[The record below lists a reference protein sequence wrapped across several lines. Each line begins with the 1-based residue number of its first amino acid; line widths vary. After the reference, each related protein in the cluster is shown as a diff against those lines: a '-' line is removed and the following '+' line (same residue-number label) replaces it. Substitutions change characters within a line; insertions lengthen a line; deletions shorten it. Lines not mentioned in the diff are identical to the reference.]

1 MDAEVLVFSQLA
13 LARALLR
20 ADGAASDEAI
30 AECLARAL
38 TLVEETSAAALE
50 PFVRVE
56 LAELARARGEDEVA
70 TRELRE
76 AQRLFTAIGAPRR
89 AAEITAEITAE
100 PAAPSA
106 QQ

>member
-1 MDAEVLVFSQLA
+1 MPA
-13 LARALLR
+13 LWRH
-20 ADGAASDEAI
+20 
-30 AECLARAL
+30 
-38 TLVEETSAAALE
+38 E
-50 PFVRVE
+50 P
-56 LAELARARGEDEVA
+56 G

-76 AQRLFTAIGAPRR
+76 AQRLFSVIGAPRR

>member
-1 MDAEVLVFSQLA
+1 MHAGSGLELGPARTNGEWRPELQAPAA
-13 LARALLR
+13 LAQEVTRGLR
-20 ADGAASDEAI
+20 AQGVERAPLGIDGD
-30 AECLARAL
+30 L
-38 TLVEETSAAALE
+38 
-50 PFVRVE
+50 
-56 LAELARARGEDEVA
+56 LAELARARGEDGLA

-100 PAAPSA
+100 SAAPSA